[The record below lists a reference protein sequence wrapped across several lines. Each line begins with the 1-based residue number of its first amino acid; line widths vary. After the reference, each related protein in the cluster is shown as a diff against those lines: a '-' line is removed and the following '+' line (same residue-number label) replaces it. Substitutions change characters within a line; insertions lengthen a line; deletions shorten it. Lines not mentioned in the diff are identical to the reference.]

1 MQKRRIP
8 KTIWLDE
15 NQSVRVKMEPP
26 AMIEARYG
34 EKGKAGFYDH
44 STHTIHID
52 RTISYTRKWETLRH
66 ELIHAIIDIDLDV
79 KGGI

>member
-1 MQKRRIP
+1 
-8 KTIWLDE
+8 
-15 NQSVRVKMEPP
+15 
-26 AMIEARYG
+26 MIEARYG